1 MSMVPESRRLLDV
14 LVATYSGYVR
24 SRLPADP
31 EGIEEALAEGEA
43 WLRSTLTDLLILPFP
58 DQRRGPLEVFQEA
71 MKFPTDFLRQAGVE
85 TPRRDPAAE
94 AALPGDSYDLAPASS
109 RDLGEEVW
117 AIHLTWGAT
126 KAKAL
131 TS

>member
-14 LVATYSGYVR
+14 LVATYSGHVR

-71 MKFPTDFLRQAGVE
+71 MKFPTDVLRQAGVE
-85 TPRRDPAAE
+85 TPRRDSAAE